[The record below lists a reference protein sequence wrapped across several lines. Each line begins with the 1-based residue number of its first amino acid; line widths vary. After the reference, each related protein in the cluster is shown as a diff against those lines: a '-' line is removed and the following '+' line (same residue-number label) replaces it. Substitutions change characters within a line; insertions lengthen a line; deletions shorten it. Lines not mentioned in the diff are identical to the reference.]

1 MSSSPRSTTSNLVDS
16 PDTPQS
22 TSGADEG
29 LRRFTPRQ
37 KALWA
42 YAVLGMIIV
51 AWTQFGTG
59 PASSTDPLWDM
70 GGKVE
75 SWAAITVAVAI
86 QALPFLVLGVTVS
99 AVIAAF
105 APPGFLQ
112 RITPANSF
120 FAVPVAGTVA
130 IGLPG
135 CECASVPVAQSFM
148 RNGVSKAAA
157 LVFMLASP
165 ALNPV
170 VIVSTAVAFNALPQ
184 MAWARFIAS
193 FIAVL
198 LAGWLWI
205 IFGRDE
211 HVRVTAPDGVGFG
224 GCSDDSCGPATST
237 NSKRSWQWR
246 RFQIA
251 ALHDLTQ
258 AGGFLVLGAM
268 IAALIKVTVPAS
280 WFADISQT
288 PMLAVLV
295 MVGLAIAL
303 SLCSEADA
311 FVAASFTAVSPT
323 AQLAFLVVG
332 PMVDIKLISMQA
344 GAFGSQFVFR
354 FVPMTL
360 LCGLVSAVAVGVLF
374 FGII

>member
-1 MSSSPRSTTSNLVDS
+1 MSTTTT
-16 PDTPQS
+16 PKAADT
-22 TSGADEG
+22 GRAG
-29 LRRFTPRQ
+29 RVTPRQ
-37 KALWA
+37 LALWEFTA
-42 YAVLGMIIV
+42 LGLIVVL
-51 AWTQFGTG
+51 WTQFGTG
-59 PASSTDPLWDM
+59 PTSAVDPLWNM
-70 GGKVE
+70 GGAVE

-112 RITPANSF
+112 RITPRNSF
-120 FAVPVAGTVA
+120 LAVPVAGSVA
-130 IGLPG
+130 IALPG

-148 RNGVSKAAA
+148 RNGVSGAAA

-170 VIVSTAVAFNALPQ
+170 VIVSTAVAFNALPE

-193 FIAVL
+193 FLAVL
-198 LAGWLWI
+198 TAGWLWI
-205 IFGRDE
+205 ILGRDDE
-211 HVRVTAPDGVGFG
+211 IRVTAPDGAGFG
-224 GCSDDSCGPATST
+224 GCADDHCTHDATGSG
-237 NSKRSWQWR
+237 KRSWQWR
-246 RFQIA
+246 RFQMT

-268 IAALIKVTVPAS
+268 VAALIKVTVPAS

-288 PMLAVLV
+288 PLLAVLV
-295 MVGLAIAL
+295 MVGLAILL

-344 GAFGSQFVFR
+344 GAFGTRFVLR
-354 FVPMTL
+354 FVPMVL
-360 LCGLVSAVAVGVLF
+360 ICGVLSAVAVGAVIFGVL
-374 FGII
+374 

>member
-1 MSSSPRSTTSNLVDS
+1 MSTTPTDAGVDKKF
-16 PDTPQS
+16 
-22 TSGADEG
+22 
-29 LRRFTPRQ
+29 RVTPRQ
-37 KALWA
+37 LALWEFTA
-42 YAVLGMIIV
+42 LGIVVVL
-51 AWTQFGTG
+51 WTQFGTG
-59 PASSTDPLWDM
+59 PTSATDPLWNM
-70 GGKVE
+70 SGTVE

-99 AVIAAF
+99 ALIAAF

-112 RITPANSF
+112 RITPRNSF
-120 FAVPVAGTVA
+120 LAVPVAGTVA
-130 IGLPG
+130 IALPG

-170 VIVSTAVAFNALPQ
+170 VIVSTAVAFNALPE

-193 FIAVL
+193 FLAVL
-198 LAGWLWI
+198 IAGWLWI
-205 IFGRDE
+205 IIGRDDDI
-211 HVRVTAPDGVGFG
+211 RVTAPDGAGFG
-224 GCSDDSCGPATST
+224 GCADDHCASATDQAGR
-237 NSKRSWQWR
+237 RSWQWR
-246 RFQIA
+246 RFQMT

-268 IAALIKVTVPAS
+268 VAALIKVSVPSS
-280 WFADISQT
+280 WFAQISQT
-288 PMLAVLV
+288 PLLAVLV
-295 MVGLAIAL
+295 MVGLAILL

-311 FVAASFTAVSPT
+311 FVAASFSAVSPT

-344 GAFGSQFVFR
+344 GAFGPRFVVR
-354 FVPMTL
+354 FVPMVL
-360 LCGLVSAVAVGVLF
+360 ICGVLSAVAVGTIIFGVL
-374 FGII
+374 